1 MGLLRRREDA
11 VRARVYVVDE
21 GGRGTRVAAAVGELV
36 DVPPAQLGGTWRDA
50 HPDHVRATFI
60 PLHAAPVLA
69 TIEAGQLRAWCS
81 PVEDGDPHQAGYVRR
96 DLGVARRH
104 LRAVL
109 AALAPADDAEV
120 TLRAG
125 WATGAVA
132 ALLVE
137 APTGTAALACLR
149 GVVGYAPAAPWVV
162 SGPGG
167 DP

>member
-1 MGLLRRREDA
+1 M
-11 VRARVYVVDE
+11 YVVDE
-21 GGRGTRVAAAVGELV
+21 GGRGTTVAAAVGELADGQPTGPLV
-36 DVPPAQLGGTWRDA
+36 GTWRDA
-50 HPDHVRATFI
+50 HPEHVRATLR
-60 PLHAAPVLA
+60 PLLEAPILA
-69 TIEAGQLRAWCS
+69 RVEAGQLRAWCS

-96 DLGVARRH
+96 DMGVARRH

-120 TLRAG
+120 VVRVG
-125 WATGAVA
+125 WAVGTVA

-137 APTGTAALACLR
+137 APRGSAALACLR

>member
-1 MGLLRRREDA
+1 
-11 VRARVYVVDE
+11 VKARVYVVNE
-21 GGRGTRVAAAVGELV
+21 GGRACTVAAAIGELTLT
-36 DVPPAQLGGTWRDA
+36 PYAAPMTGTWRHVD
-50 HPDHVRATFI
+50 PEHVRATLR
-60 PLHAAPVLA
+60 PLLEAPVLA
-69 TIEAGQLRAWCS
+69 RIEAGQLRAWCS

-109 AALAPADDAEV
+109 AVLAPSDEVEV
-120 TLRAG
+120 TVRAG
-125 WATGAVA
+125 WATGAIA

-137 APTGTAALACLR
+137 APSGSAALACLR